1 MRGFGVDARVLPNVD
16 TDFLHISEAE
26 RAELIRSFPSTT
38 EFLKDAFHIRA
49 DGERVVKG
57 SAGIPFP
64 RANEHPPMH
73 KYAAIFDRRPCFDGL
88 RRSFFWPTRAGAE
101 RRCHY
106 MFEALD
112 RAHDLDPGARAAGG
126 ELAAALLAAQ
136 EQSNSMPRGFAEAA
150 CRAYLRAVQSPE
162 YWFSCE
168 ELLWAAECAG

>member
-1 MRGFGVDARVLPNVD
+1 MLPDVD

-49 DGERVVKG
+49 AGERVVKG

-64 RANEHPPMH
+64 RADEDPPMH

-88 RRSFFWPTRAGAE
+88 RSSFFWPTCAGAE

-112 RAHDLDPGARAAGG
+112 RAHDLDPGARVAGG

-136 EQSNSMPRGFAEAA
+136 EQSNSRVLMQKRYLYKFFCMISSFAKSFLNSKPNG
-150 CRAYLRAVQSPE
+150 RQP
-162 YWFSCE
+162 
-168 ELLWAAECAG
+168 